1 MFILIARVH
10 AQMQNL
16 IQYVRGGVWIL
27 PFCHMMTV
35 LHAWITLR
43 VAKYHFPWPPQRLC
57 AIKYPL
63 SYLFILQPILTFS
76 VYSVF
81 KTTVIITAPS
91 PKSPSC
97 LSFPFQSKTYFHLQ
111 FTLLW
116 YHFSPF
122 RWICFHHGPQLLLCP
137 QGAFVIPTLSP
148 LCSIWCRW
156 VLFPS
161 RNASFPCFPS
171 LSIMTPSQSPVLDA
185 PLALFIFY
193 RP

>member
-1 MFILIARVH
+1 MNSSQALMFILIARVH
-10 AQMQNL
+10 AKVQNL
-16 IQYVRGGVWIL
+16 IQYVWGGVWIL

-76 VYSVF
+76 VYSMF

-91 PKSPSC
+91 LKPPSC

-116 YHFSPF
+116 YHFSP
-122 RWICFHHGPQLLLCP
+122 RSSVASVSPGGLCHSYP
-137 QGAFVIPTLSP
+137 ITTLQHLMP
-148 LCSIWCRW
+148 LSA
-156 VLFPS
+156 L
-161 RNASFPCFPS
+161 SF
-171 LSIMTPSQSPVLDA
+171 
-185 PLALFIFY
+185 
-193 RP
+193 